1 MSWLRPRSIRG
12 QLISGLVLFEGL
24 LVVVF
29 ATLLVRE
36 QATEIHERA
45 RQRLQSEV
53 NLLALQSQ
61 DSLAQGKA
69 GYLVPILRTMI
80 NAPGIRAA
88 VVTDTNGRVIA
99 SSDPSMNGKDLL
111 TRLERKHLGD
121 TTGPVL
127 FRNPGGARE
136 AVQAIHVGGQLS
148 GFAWVYEDSSAALQQ
163 ISSLIRITILFAGL
177 AALGTAIIAGT
188 LARSITRPLRALLG
202 ATRKLIRDPETKEG
216 FPLEVTSTNESADL
230 TRAFNLMVTS
240 MEEQRAGLS
249 DTLALLDSML
259 ENAPIGFAFFDRKFR
274 YVRVNQFM
282 AEMNQ
287 APIGRH
293 LGRTISEML
302 SNPAAELLQSCI
314 ESVFSTG
321 KPVVQFEL
329 NTTASGDANQ
339 VRNWLIN
346 VYPVKA
352 ASDAVRWVGAIVVE
366 ATERKRAE
374 DALRKTE
381 KLAAAGRLAASIA
394 HEINNPLEAVTN
406 LLYLLRHHPSL
417 DQQATAYAD
426 LAQQE
431 ISRVAEMTQQT
442 LRFYR
447 QSTLPVVANVGEL
460 MDSVLTLYTGRFLS
474 LQVEVSR
481 EWGPDLDLYCF
492 SGELRQLFAN
502 LVGNAIDAMSPGGHL
517 KLAIRRSRSWVDGSS
532 GIRLFV
538 ADSGCG
544 MTIATRAHIF
554 EPFFTTKETTGT
566 GLGLW
571 VSSEIIAKHNGL
583 VRVASRPAD
592 PANGK
597 QSGTVF
603 MLFFP
608 ESGIGA
614 PPPLPAVA
622 ATQDFTAESCSEA
635 PAGPEQ
641 ISTSSRA
648 GD

>member
-1 MSWLRPRSIRG
+1 MSWLKPRSIRG
-12 QLISGLVLFEGL
+12 QLISGLILFEGL

-29 ATLLVRE
+29 ATLLVHE
-36 QATEIHERA
+36 QALEIHERA
-45 RQRLQSEV
+45 RLRLESEV

-61 DSLAQGKA
+61 DSLAQGQA
-69 GYLVPILRTMI
+69 GYLVPILRTMV
-80 NAPGIRAA
+80 NSPGIRAA
-88 VVTDTNGRVIA
+88 LVTDSHGRVIA
-99 SSDPSMNGKDLL
+99 SSDPGMNGKDLL
-111 TRLERKHLGD
+111 TRLEKRHLEEMP
-121 TTGPVL
+121 GPDI
-127 FRNPGGARE
+127 FRVPGGARE
-136 AVQAIHVGGQLS
+136 AVKAIHVGGQLS
-148 GFAWVYEDSSAALQQ
+148 GFAWVYEDATASWQE
-163 ISSLIRITILFAGL
+163 ISSLIRITVIFAGL
-177 AALGTAIIAGT
+177 AALGTAIIAGS
-188 LARSITRPLRALLG
+188 LARSITRPLRALLA

-230 TRAFNLMVTS
+230 TRAFNRMVTS
-240 MEEQRAGLS
+240 IEEQRAGLS

-302 SNPAAELLQSCI
+302 AGPASELLQACI
-314 ESVFSTG
+314 ESVFETG

-329 NTTASGDANQ
+329 HTPLSGDPPQ
-339 VRNWLIN
+339 VRSWLIN

-352 ASDAVRWVGAIVVE
+352 SSEAVRWVGAIVVE
-366 ATERKRAE
+366 TTERKHAE

-406 LLYLLRHHPSL
+406 LLYLLRHQPSL
-417 DQQATAYAD
+417 DREAMGYAD

-447 QSTLPVVANVGEL
+447 QSTLPVVANVCEL
-460 MDSVLTLYTGRFLS
+460 LDSVLTLFTGRLHS
-474 LQVEVSR
+474 LQIEVSR
-481 EWGPDLDLYCF
+481 SCGPDLDLYCF

-502 LVGNAIDAMSPGGHL
+502 LIGNAIDAMSQGGHL
-517 KLAIRRSRSWVDGSS
+517 RLSVRRSRSWVDGTP
-532 GIRLFV
+532 GVRLFV
-538 ADSGCG
+538 ADNGCG
-544 MTIATRAHIF
+544 MTRAIRLRIF

-571 VSSEIIAKHNGL
+571 VSSEIITKHNAT
-583 VRVASRPAD
+583 VRVASRPAG
-592 PANGK
+592 AAK

-608 ESGIGA
+608 EDGIGV
-614 PPPLPAVA
+614 PPKGPA
-622 ATQDFTAESCSEA
+622 TETAQNASSEDR
-635 PAGPEQ
+635 PREPHEV
-641 ISTSSRA
+641 R
-648 GD
+648 